1 MYRRK
6 DQNQMEI
13 VDDFFLPFGGKLD
26 KNNRWVKL
34 AEIIPW
40 DGIEEEYAS
49 LFSDI
54 GAPGKPVRM
63 ALGALII
70 KEKMGFPDMETLDSI
85 KENPCM
91 QYLLGLKEYRQ
102 EYPFDPSL
110 MVHFRKRLGVDI
122 IAKITEQMVEDTVE
136 RKHEK
141 SDKDEDDGG
150 NPGGTGGN
158 GEAQGLVKKESKEYG
173 NHGKLILDA
182 TCAPADI
189 HYPTDLSLLNDAREK
204 SEEIMDILHKSLDGK
219 AEKPRTYRKKARKQ
233 YLNVA
238 KSKKPRFKAIR
249 RGIKQQL
256 QYLKRNLKSI
266 TWQGELIQGE
276 LPLTARQ
283 WKDLRVIH
291 EIYRQQERKYR
302 IGSDSIPDR
311 IVSLMQPH
319 VRPIVRG
326 KARAE
331 VEFGA
336 KVSISVVNGY
346 SIIDRLSWD
355 AYNECGDLEGAVERY
370 RERFGCYP
378 EVVQADKL
386 YRNRDNLGYCKENH
400 IRLSGPALGRPKT
413 DEKLLKEQKRQE
425 YQDACQRNE
434 VEGKFGTGK
443 RKYGLARIMSRLPS
457 TSECEIALQF
467 LVMNLDRK
475 LRLLL
480 RKILRWMYW
489 EFWRLEKLDA

>member
-1 MYRRK
+1 MYRRRDK
-6 DQNQMEI
+6 NQLEFI
-13 VDDFFLPFGGKLD
+13 DDFFLPFGGKLD
-26 KNNRWVKL
+26 KKNRWVRL

-40 DGIEEEYAS
+40 DKLEEEYVS
-49 LFSDI
+49 RFSDM
-54 GAPGKPVRM
+54 GAPAKPVRM

-70 KEKMGFPDMETLDSI
+70 KEKMGFSDIETMDSI

-110 MVHFRKRLGVDI
+110 LVHFRKRFGIDVLS
-122 IAKITEQMVEDTVE
+122 KITEWLIEAD
-136 RKHEK
+136 KPKK
-141 SDKDEDDGG
+141 SDDD
-150 NPGGTGGN
+150 NDGGTGRGN
-158 GEAQGLVKKESKEYG
+158 AQQESSSKKTGESD

-204 SEEIMDILHKSLDGK
+204 SEEIIDTLYGCMKGK
-219 AEKPRTYRKKARKQ
+219 VEKPRTYRQLARKK

-238 KSKKPRFKAIR
+238 KSKKPRYKAIR
-249 RGIKQQL
+249 QGIKQQL
-256 QYLKRNLKSI
+256 QYLRRNLKSI
-266 TWQGELIQGE
+266 AWQIQQIPGE

-291 EIYRQQERKYR
+291 EIYRQQEWMYRKKSTA
-302 IGSDSIPDR
+302 IADR
-311 IVSLMQPH
+311 IVSVMQPH
-319 VRPIVRG
+319 VRPLVRR

-336 KVSISVVNGY
+336 KVSISVINGY
-346 SIIDRLSWD
+346 SIIERLSWD
-355 AYNECGDLEGAVERY
+355 AYNESGDLQGAAEKY
-370 RERFGCYP
+370 KERFGHYP
-378 EVVQADKL
+378 EVIQADKL
-386 YRNRDNLGYCKENH
+386 YRNRDNIRFCKEKG

-413 DEKLLKEQKRQE
+413 DETLLREQKRQE
-425 YQDACQRNE
+425 YKDSCERNE

-443 RKYGLARIMSRLPS
+443 RKYGLARIMSKLPD

-480 RKILRWMYW
+480 CKILQWLHRSFSVM
-489 EFWRLEKLDA
+489 EKAFA